1 MEGRTHRGRGKT
13 TDRSTDEQGRP
24 RKNPHRKKE
33 DTEGPTEEEDTEG
46 FTEEEGR
53 PWKDPQRKKRDHGKI
68 YR

>member
-1 MEGRTHRGRGKT
+1 MERC
-13 TDRSTDEQGRP
+13 TDEQGRP